1 MTSLRLSLP
10 FSARGP
16 MRPTQAVLLLLL
28 AQVAIGAGPLMVR
41 KVDIGPAD
49 SAFWR
54 LTIALLAWIAVTLWL
69 RGRAIGGASLRPTVK
84 VGALLLGAGAAFAA
98 DLTTYHFALMHTAIA
113 NATFL
118 ANLSPLLVA
127 LGAWALFREKPAG
140 RALLALLVALVGAAV
155 MTGWPHKAAGLA
167 LGDGLALVACL
178 FYTLYLLLTRRLAG
192 LVSDWTVIL
201 WTSLGS
207 VGTALIL
214 AAFRGGVE
222 FPHSATGWAAVIGLG
237 LISQAMG
244 QGLTLITLAR
254 LPAASG
260 GVMLLAGPVLAML
273 GGWAVYAETPSL
285 DQALGGAVILGALV
299 LARR

>member
-1 MTSLRLSLP
+1 MTSLSFRRPVL
-10 FSARGP
+10 ARGSL
-16 MRPTQAVLLLLL
+16 RPAQAVLLLLL
-28 AQVAIGAGPLMVR
+28 AQVAIGVGPLMVR
-41 KVDIGPAD
+41 QVDVGPAD

-54 LTIALLAWIAVTLWL
+54 LTIALLAWIGLALWL
-69 RGRAIGGASLRPTVK
+69 RGRSAAGASLRPTVK
-84 VGALLLGAGAAFAA
+84 MGALMLGAGAAFAA
-98 DLTTYHFALMHTAIA
+98 DLTAYHFALTHTAIA

-127 LGAWALFREKPAG
+127 LGAWALFQEKPTA
-140 RALLALLVALVGAAV
+140 RALLALIVALIGAAV
-155 MTGWPHKAAGLA
+155 MTGWPHKAASLSF
-167 LGDGLALVACL
+167 GDGLAIIACL

-201 WTSLGS
+201 WTSLGA
-207 VGTALIL
+207 VGTALLL
-214 AAFRGGVE
+214 AALRGGVE
-222 FPHSATGWAAVIGLG
+222 FPHSPAGWAAVIGLG